1 MLKQMDPML
10 YAIGSE
16 YRRTTDPMLHEP
28 LEDYKRTTDPMLYE
42 PLEVSEGG
50 LYFKATEDL

>member
-1 MLKQMDPML
+1 M

-16 YRRTTDPMLHEP
+16 YRRTTDPMLYEP

>member
-1 MLKQMDPML
+1 MDPML

-16 YRRTTDPMLHEP
+16 YRRTTDPMLYEP